1 MSRFLLL
8 CFACA
13 LILSGCNNSNPALN
27 PNPTA
32 IPTNV
37 SIYIDDNYFDP
48 PNIKVPVGT
57 RITWQDYGYNS
68 HTVTSGEVAQPKA
81 GGMFDSGT
89 LSYGA
94 QFTVT
99 LNQAGTV
106 KYYCRF
112 HGSMGMTG
120 TITVR

>member
-1 MSRFLLL
+1 MEVSMTRVFLF
-8 CFACA
+8 CFVCA
-13 LILSGCNNSNPALN
+13 LILFGCNNTNPALN

-37 SIYIDDNYFDP
+37 TVTISDDYFQP
-48 PNIKVPVGT
+48 SNVRVPVGT
-57 RITWQDYGYNS
+57 HITWYDYGYNS

-99 LNQAGTV
+99 LDHAGTV
-106 KYYCRF
+106 NYFCRF
-112 HGSMGMTG
+112 HGSMG
-120 TITVR
+120 

>member
-1 MSRFLLL
+1 MIRVFLV

-13 LILSGCNNSNPALN
+13 LILFGCNNSSPTLN
-27 PNPTA
+27 QNPTPIPADVTVA
-32 IPTNV
+32 I
-37 SIYIDDNYFDP
+37 SDNYFQP
-48 PNIKVPVGT
+48 RKLTVPVGT
-57 RITWQDYGYNS
+57 HITWQDYGYNS

-94 QFTVT
+94 RFTVT
-99 LNQAGTV
+99 LAHAGTV
-106 KYYCRF
+106 NYFCRF